1 MTEKAK
7 AAAERIRKGIEAME
21 AEKNA
26 TVIRFPN
33 EGIKVTQYQG
43 AGKPARG
50 LVTDP
55 MSNLERAANYRVK
68 RGRTKL
74 DPEVAQL
81 YSPK

>member
-1 MTEKAK
+1 MAGKK
-7 AAAERIRKGIEAME
+7 AME
-21 AEKNA
+21 AEKSA
-26 TVIRFPN
+26 PVIRFPD

-55 MSNLERAANYRVK
+55 MSQLERAANYKVSK
-68 RGRTKL
+68 RGKSVNL
-74 DPEVAQL
+74 DVEVAQR